1 MKLFCVIVMS
11 LLVSACDFPKRG
23 DQISYTSYND
33 AYEVA
38 SRECQTNPQFSDS
51 GFDDCLRKMDFQESA
66 YTQDFESVASY
77 ESAE

>member
-1 MKLFCVIVMS
+1 MKLFCLIVIS
-11 LLVSACDFPKRG
+11 LFVTACDFPKRG

-38 SRECQTNPQFSDS
+38 SRECQNNPQFVND
-51 GFDDCLRKMDFQESA
+51 GLADCLRKMDFQENIYA
-66 YTQDFESVASY
+66 QDFESVASY